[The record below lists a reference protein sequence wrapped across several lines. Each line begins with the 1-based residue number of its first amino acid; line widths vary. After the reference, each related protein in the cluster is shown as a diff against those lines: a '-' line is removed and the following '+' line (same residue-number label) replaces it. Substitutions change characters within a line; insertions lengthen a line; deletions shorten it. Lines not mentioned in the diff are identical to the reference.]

1 MTTKTKAAAKT
12 AAPAPAQ
19 APQAA
24 EGALRADIRV
34 LHVAQAL
41 PIVDQGEPVEF
52 EPGSI
57 EQFVSKDDP
66 NVTLRI
72 VSADGALAAQV
83 VDQE

>member
-12 AAPAPAQ
+12 SAD
-19 APQAA
+19 A
-24 EGALRADIRV
+24 ESALRSDIRV

-41 PIVDQGEPVEF
+41 PIVDQGEAVEF